1 MKITDKKTM
10 TNMIKDM
17 LTEKSDINKDYF
29 V

>member
-10 TNMIKDM
+10 TDMIKDM